1 MFDPFLEICLVPEY
15 VKALRTENLAFSC
28 SIFLLLAFIQYK
40 LLKNIAAWKAS
51 G

>member
-1 MFDPFLEICLVPEY
+1 MFDPFLETCLVPEY
-15 VKALRTENLAFSC
+15 LKALRIESLAFSG

-40 LLKNIAAWKAS
+40 LLKNTVAWKAS